1 MIADA
6 GGAPIKSSPR
16 ATCVAHAWLRE
27 ILYRELEAE
36 AVRRRE
42 HVDQLAGKILT
53 AAIVL
58 GLVDTLLADAEKLL
72 AR

>member
-6 GGAPIKSSPR
+6 GGAPVKTSPR

-27 ILYRELEAE
+27 PLYRELEAE
-36 AVRRRE
+36 AMRRHD
-42 HVDQLAGKILT
+42 HVDALAGKILT
-53 AAIVL
+53 AAIIL
-58 GLVDTLLADAEKLL
+58 GLVDTLLVDAEKLL